1 MLNEIDQILQN
12 AKSTDEFPP
21 DFVEKSLKLLNKDI
35 IFKQIGGFTSPGYYI
50 TCYAIVYVKEGKP
63 IVIPWNY
70 EIY

>member
-1 MLNEIDQILQN
+1 MLNEINQILQD
-12 AKSTDEFPP
+12 AESTELYPP

-35 IFKQIGGFTSPGYYI
+35 IFKQIGGFTSPGYDI

-63 IVIPWNY
+63 IVIPWNH